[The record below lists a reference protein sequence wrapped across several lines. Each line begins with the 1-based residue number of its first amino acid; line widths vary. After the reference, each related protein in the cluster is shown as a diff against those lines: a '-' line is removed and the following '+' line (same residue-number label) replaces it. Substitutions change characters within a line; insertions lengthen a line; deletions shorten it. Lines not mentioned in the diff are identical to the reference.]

1 MHAGF
6 FQRPSASMC
15 FHAQG
20 WPAGIHLRFSTRG
33 GSPVKSVFFSID
45 ALRSLS
51 LKRPQQRNPHANP
64 QKWEHSQ
71 SLTKTTLSSSVYTR
85 KVYFRTN
92 KDESKSWL
100 AMSNRTQNFCF
111 HWHPVA
117 DSIPARAKVSK
128 LEEREW
134 RFFVSFSFLP
144 ASASV
149 QKPEEA
155 VPWKCFQRLCKI
167 DRRPRHMF
175 TQKEKLL

>member
-1 MHAGF
+1 MPCKNTIKYLKCQLPTLFIRRFCVHAGF

-128 LEEREW
+128 
-134 RFFVSFSFLP
+134 
-144 ASASV
+144 
-149 QKPEEA
+149 
-155 VPWKCFQRLCKI
+155 
-167 DRRPRHMF
+167 
-175 TQKEKLL
+175 